1 VARRAALSEGK
12 SLRKTITI
20 VTALLT
26 AFMALAALA
35 GCAGDEKKAR
45 EYIEDARDKGR
56 IVAQNQDKLQK
67 QGEVL
72 NSFAGSVKTL
82 TPEAVSVIQKL
93 LADLFTMVEA
103 TNKAAQDT
111 RVEYKK
117 ILDLNGLDKYKRYA
131 RNRLKTLGL
140 VDRRAKLARDF
151 AATYDAALKTFLSGQ
166 VIDEAAVVNSLTPIT
181 EERDRLTKE
190 IEKLNEE
197 AVDLADELEFQ

>member
-1 VARRAALSEGK
+1 MSEGK

-20 VTALLT
+20 VAALLA

-35 GCAGDEKKAR
+35 GCGGDEKKAR
-45 EYIEDARDKGR
+45 EYIEEARDKGR
-56 IVAQNQDKLQK
+56 IVAQKQDKLQK

-140 VDRRAKLARDF
+140 VDRRAKLAGDF
-151 AATYDAALKTFLSGQ
+151 AVIYSGVLEAFLAGQ
-166 VIDEAAVVNSLTPIT
+166 AIDEAAIINSLTPIT

-190 IEKLNEE
+190 IEKLNKE
-197 AVDLADELEFQ
+197 AIDLADELEFQ

>member
-1 VARRAALSEGK
+1 MSEGK

-20 VTALLT
+20 VAALLT

-35 GCAGDEKKAR
+35 GCGGDDKKAR

-72 NSFAGSVKTL
+72 NSFVGSVKIL
-82 TPEAVSVIQKL
+82 TPEAVSAIKKI

-111 RVEYKK
+111 RVEYEK

-140 VDRRAKLARDF
+140 ADRRARLARDF
-151 AATYDAALKTFLSGQ
+151 AAIYDAALDTFLSGQ
-166 VIDEAAVVNSLTPIT
+166 VVDEAALANSLAPIA
-181 EERDRLTKE
+181 EERNRLTKE
-190 IEKLNEE
+190 IEKLNGE
-197 AVDLADELEFQ
+197 AVDLLDELEFQ